1 MRRLTKHLEG
11 IEGVTQTHTAVHTAL
26 HLDESRSNRDG
37 KTGKHLPDKLMN
49 RESGVSGKS

>member
-1 MRRLTKHLEG
+1 
-11 IEGVTQTHTAVHTAL
+11 VHTVAAVRHGAAAVHTAL

-49 RESGVSGKS
+49 RESGVSGES